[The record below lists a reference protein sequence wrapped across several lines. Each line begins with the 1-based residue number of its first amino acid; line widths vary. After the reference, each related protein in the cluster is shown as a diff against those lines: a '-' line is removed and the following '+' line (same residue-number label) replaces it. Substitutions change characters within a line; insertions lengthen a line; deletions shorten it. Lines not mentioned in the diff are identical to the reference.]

1 MTSCD
6 THDGGADSLDNLRAV
21 APDPDRAERVRMRCR
36 TQLGRSRR
44 RAARTAVITGFA
56 WRVLAPVV
64 VGAFCVLYVVM
75 LLATTLRLEGVFH

>member
-1 MTSCD
+1 MTS
-6 THDGGADSLDNLRAV
+6 HDHHDAGADSLNRLMNL

-64 VGAFCVLYVVM
+64 LGAFCVLYVVM
-75 LLATTLRLEGVFH
+75 LLATTLRLEGVIH

>member
-6 THDGGADSLDNLRAV
+6 AHAAGADSLDRLRAL

-36 TQLGRSRR
+36 AQLGRSRR
-44 RAARTAVITGFA
+44 RAARTAETTGFA

-64 VGAFCVLYVVM
+64 VGAFCVLYVVV
-75 LLATTLRLEGVFH
+75 LVATTLRLEGVFE